1 MNEYRVK
8 ISVRNNLLLTAIE
21 EAGYSSQVEFAE
33 ACGVSVGAINK
44 LCSLKEAPINLNG
57 TFSVSASAAME
68 VLGACPSDLW
78 TEEQLTMNLKQ
89 NSATLEVDKNS
100 LLSVLSKKSIGENL
114 EQLTPE
120 DQYAKKQ
127 FKELMHKA
135 LDKLDDRHRKVLQIR
150 FGMNNIDSQTLEEV
164 GRTLDRTTERIRQ
177 MEAKGLRK
185 MRHPDISTQIRE
197 AAFGPREDK
206 E

>member
-21 EAGYSSQVEFAE
+21 EAGYSSQVEFAG
-33 ACGVSVGAINK
+33 ACGVSVGAINR

-57 TFSVSASAAME
+57 TFSSPASAAME

-164 GRTLDRTTERIRQ
+164 GRTLDKTTERIRQ

-197 AAFGPREDK
+197 AAFGPKEDK

>member
-33 ACGVSVGAINK
+33 ACGVSLGAINR

-57 TFSVSASAAME
+57 TFSSAASAAME

-120 DQYAKKQ
+120 EQYAKKQ

-164 GRTLDRTTERIRQ
+164 GRTLDRNTERIRQ
-177 MEAKGLRK
+177 MEANGLRK
-185 MRHPDISTQIRE
+185 MRHPDVSKQIRE